1 MSKKCK
7 VCGEVVD
14 CGVVLHRGC
23 YDRLANGN
31 QWVSTADRLPPS
43 GELVLV
49 VLNGEYQDA
58 LLRFKNAIELAS
70 CNDGDWI
77 IEWLP
82 NWENAQVTHWMRLPD
97 LPVDLGKENA
107 DED

>member
-1 MSKKCK
+1 MTKKCK
-7 VCGEVVD
+7 VCGEAVD

-23 YDRLANGN
+23 YERLANGN

-43 GELVLV
+43 GEVVLVL
-49 VLNGEYQDA
+49 LSGKHKH
-58 LLRFKNAIELAS
+58 FKFINAMELARHI
-70 CNDGDWI
+70 DGEGWI

-82 NWENAQVTHWMRLPD
+82 DWEVAQVSHWMRLPD